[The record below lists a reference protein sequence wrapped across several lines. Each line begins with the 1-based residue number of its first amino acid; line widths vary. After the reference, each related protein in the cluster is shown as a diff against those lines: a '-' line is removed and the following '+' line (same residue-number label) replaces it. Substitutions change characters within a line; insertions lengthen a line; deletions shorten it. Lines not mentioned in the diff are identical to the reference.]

1 MGQSSNCSVLQQIS
15 LILLS
20 NAMEDREARQVVLP
34 SNGQNV
40 SECLTK
46 PCGLI
51 VVIFIE
57 HLLSIRL
64 TNECYVIMKELLH
77 FAP

>member
-1 MGQSSNCSVLQQIS
+1 
-15 LILLS
+15 
-20 NAMEDREARQVVLP
+20 VVLP

-64 TNECYVIMKELLH
+64 TNECYIIMKELLH